1 MKYIIQGKRSWSS
14 NQNGNLR
21 SFSSSSPPRVGASL
35 ADGEKVVGIDLGTT
49 FSLIAAIEG
58 GRPVVIPSV
67 EGHRMTPSV
76 VAYKKLMHHDDGN
89 VGKKQLHDDGSTTSI
104 GEEKK
109 KKDDHDGDGDGEFEF
124 NHHLLLGL
132 VAKRQ
137 AAINP
142 ENTFF
147 GIKRFIGRTMDEVK
161 DEISRV
167 PFNVVPDEKG
177 NVRFSV
183 PALSKLLSAEEI
195 SAQVWFVR
203 SIVTFG
209 IQLCAIL

>member
-1 MKYIIQGKRSWSS
+1 MKYIIQGKRSWSD
-14 NQNGNLR
+14 NKNGNLSLPRHFR
-21 SFSSSSPPRVGASL
+21 SFSSLPPLVGASL

-67 EGHRMTPSV
+67 EGQRMTPSV
-76 VAYKKLMHHDDGN
+76 VAYKKIMHHDDGN
-89 VGKKQLHDDGSTTSI
+89 VGKKQHDDGTTAST
-104 GEEKK
+104 GEEKQ
-109 KKDDHDGDGDGEFEF
+109 KKDDHDGDAEFEF

-147 GIKRFIGRTMDEVK
+147 GIKRFIGRTMDEVQ

-183 PALSKLLSAEEI
+183 PALDKLLSPEEI
-195 SAQVWFVR
+195 SAQVISSPFDFV
-203 SIVTFG
+203 
-209 IQLCAIL
+209 